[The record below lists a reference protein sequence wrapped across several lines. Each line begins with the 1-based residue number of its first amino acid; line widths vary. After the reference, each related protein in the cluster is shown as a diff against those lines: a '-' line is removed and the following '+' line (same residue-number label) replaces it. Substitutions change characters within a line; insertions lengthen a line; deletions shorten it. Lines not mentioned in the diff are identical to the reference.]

1 MLLLR
6 ARWGTMELWRDR
18 GVLRV
23 ARRGPWP
30 WKGQE
35 VPLPEVQTVEVVPG
49 SLRQR
54 KPDYM
59 LSLVLSGDRRILLL
73 RGATMEDASSKD
85 RMAIAAF
92 LEENRLLWGGRVE
105 EPAARVRVAGVPGEN
120 DAVAEDEA
128 VASGGRRA
136 L

>member
-1 MLLLR
+1 M
-6 ARWGTMELWRDR
+6 AVE
-18 GVLRV
+18 
-23 ARRGPWP
+23 GPG
-30 WKGQE
+30 KCR
-35 VPLPEVQTVEVVPG
+35 LPEVQTVEVVPG

-59 LSLVLSGDRRILLL
+59 LSLVLSGDRWILLL
-73 RGATMEDASSKD
+73 GGATLGALAQD

-92 LEENRLLWGGRVE
+92 LVENRLLWGGGVE
-105 EPAARVRVAGVPGEN
+105 EPAARVRAGVPGEN

-128 VASGGRRA
+128 VASGSRRA